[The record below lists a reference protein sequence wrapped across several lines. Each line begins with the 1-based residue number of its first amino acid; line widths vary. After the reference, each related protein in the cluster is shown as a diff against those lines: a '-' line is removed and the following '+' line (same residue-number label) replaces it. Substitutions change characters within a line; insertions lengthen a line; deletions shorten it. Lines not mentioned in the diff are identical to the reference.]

1 MIIDKYLILFINGE
15 GWILSFKNIRCQGKN
30 IFPSMWHVAFTCW
43 SLISNFSH
51 QVYNYVL
58 ELYIFLLHDWKH

>member
-30 IFPSMWHVAFTCW
+30 IFPRTTCDMWHSHVDLLFQKFH
-43 SLISNFSH
+43 FSH

-58 ELYIFLLHDWKH
+58 E